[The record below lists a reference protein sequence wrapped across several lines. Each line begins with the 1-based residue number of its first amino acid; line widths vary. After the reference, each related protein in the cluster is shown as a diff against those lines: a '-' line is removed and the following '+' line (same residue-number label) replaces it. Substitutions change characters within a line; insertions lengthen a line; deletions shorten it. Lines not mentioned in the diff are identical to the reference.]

1 MVVAYTIL
9 ENDTMKENILTL
21 FGSDASM
28 PEQFAETFR
37 SKQLQPE
44 KALLLAVLEDAI
56 ECFLTDHAAKDH
68 AGKEQFQEAE
78 EWIMQTG
85 DDWIFSFENVCE
97 LLGFDPEYLRQGYA
111 ARNLPANTRRI
122 ADTDCMDKPHN
133 HRVRSGD
140 FSRL

>member
-1 MVVAYTIL
+1 
-9 ENDTMKENILTL
+9 MKENIPTL
-21 FGSDASM
+21 FGSDAAM

-85 DDWIFSFENVCE
+85 DDWVFSFENVCE
-97 LLGFDPEYLRQGYA
+97 LLGFDPEYLRRGLRSAKLASQQKTHRRHGLHGQA
-111 ARNLPANTRRI
+111 A
-122 ADTDCMDKPHN
+122 
-133 HRVRSGD
+133 
-140 FSRL
+140 